1 MILPTM
7 ESAPRFNNLSMVR
20 LLLIEDV
27 ELMRRRLGPKGIDI
41 FRSAVQRRRRRRRRR
56 HCVAAR

>member
-1 MILPTM
+1 M